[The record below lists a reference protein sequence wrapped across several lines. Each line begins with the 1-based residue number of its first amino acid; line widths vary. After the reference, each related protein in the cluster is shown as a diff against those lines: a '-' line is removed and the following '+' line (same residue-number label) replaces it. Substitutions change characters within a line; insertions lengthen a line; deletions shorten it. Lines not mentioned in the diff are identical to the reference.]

1 MTELSCAIDENG
13 TILGF
18 IIEQDG
24 ETVRYEADN
33 IAEFI
38 NHVNSLFGDETC
50 NCGHEHDD
58 DPQNIEEWYQEWR
71 KNINEITDKE
81 KDLIALKETYAQM
94 EQKIIDETDFKELY
108 GKNNEAVRKNHV
120 KNELK
125 DMVDERHDLELRI
138 SYLKRRIDFIK
149 SLMSIQKTL
158 IEYGVME

>member
-1 MTELSCAIDENG
+1 MSESFKVEFEESLEKWLVKGESGWFFPVESEREAKFLSEKLNEKDTDPQTIDEY
-13 TILGF
+13 F
-18 IIEQDG
+18 
-24 ETVRYEADN
+24 R
-33 IAEFI
+33 
-38 NHVNSLFGDETC
+38 
-50 NCGHEHDD
+50 
-58 DPQNIEEWYQEWR
+58 EWDSAVE
-71 KNINEITDKE
+71 EITEKE
-81 KDLIALKETYAQM
+81 KELITLKETYVQM

>member
-1 MTELSCAIDENG
+1 MSESFKVEFEESLEKWLVKGESGWFFPVETEREAKFLSEKLNEKDTDPQTIDEY
-13 TILGF
+13 F
-18 IIEQDG
+18 
-24 ETVRYEADN
+24 R
-33 IAEFI
+33 
-38 NHVNSLFGDETC
+38 
-50 NCGHEHDD
+50 
-58 DPQNIEEWYQEWR
+58 EWDSAVE
-71 KNINEITDKE
+71 EITEKE
-81 KDLIALKETYAQM
+81 KELITLKETYVQM